1 MSTELQP
8 IKPKGFWQRPEGVAG
23 GMFLAAIVLGGGYA
37 LYKILPTL
45 IALAENTLYLA
56 GLLAA
61 LAAVVYIVLD
71 PKMRN
76 LIWYMYKSVM
86 RWITG
91 IFVQLDPIGIL
102 KSYIESLKDNLG
114 SMNTQISRLKGQMYK
129 LSEMIKQNQ
138 RDIKNNL
145 GMASKAKE
153 TGREAIM
160 VLKARKAG
168 RLQESNMKLEDLY
181 KRMEVLYRV
190 LTKMY
195 ENSEIMLEDLQDQ
208 VLVKEQEYKAIK
220 ASHSAIRFAMNILSG
235 NSDKKYMYDMALE
248 AMADDIGQK
257 VGEMERFMDMSKNF
271 MESIDLQNGVFEEE
285 GLQMLETWE
294 KEGVSFLL
302 GSDKSKIIARAN
314 SSSSTDTLDLNAPV
328 QIPSKTE
335 RGGNQYDSFF
345 EQ

>member
-8 IKPKGFWQRPEGVAG
+8 IKPKNFWERPEGITGAV
-23 GMFLAAIVLGGGYA
+23 FLGAILLGGGYL
-37 LYKILPTL
+37 LYKALPTL
-45 IALAENTLYLA
+45 ITLASNTLYLA
-56 GLLAA
+56 GILAA
-61 LAAVVYIVLD
+61 LAALVYVVLD

-91 IFVQLDPIGIL
+91 LFVQLDPIGIL
-102 KSYIESLKDNLG
+102 KSYIDELKDNLG
-114 SMNTQISRLKGQMYK
+114 KMNGQISSLKGQMYK
-129 LSEMIKQNQ
+129 LNELIRQNQ
-138 RDIKNNL
+138 REIQTNL

-153 TGREAIM
+153 TGKESIM

-181 KRMEVLYRV
+181 KRMELLYRV

-208 VLVKEQEYKAIK
+208 VQVKEQEYKAIK
-220 ASHSAIRFAMNILSG
+220 ASHSAIRSAQAILSG

-248 AMADDIGQK
+248 AMAEDVGQK
-257 VGEMERFMDMSKNF
+257 VGEMERFMDMSKNI

-285 GLQMLETWE
+285 GLEMLEKWE

-302 GSDKSKIIARAN
+302 GGEKNKIIAKA
-314 SSSSTDTLDLNAPV
+314 SSSDVLDLNTPV
-328 QIPSKTE
+328 HVPSKQE

-345 EQ
+345 ES

>member
-8 IKPKGFWQRPEGVAG
+8 IKPKSFWERPEGLTG
-23 GMFLAAIVLGGGYA
+23 GLFMGAILLGGGYL
-37 LYKILPTL
+37 LYKALPTL
-45 IALAENTLYLA
+45 ITLAENTLYLA
-56 GLLAA
+56 GMLAA
-61 LAAVVYIVLD
+61 LAAVIYMVLD

-76 LIWYMYKSVM
+76 LVWYVYKSIM

-91 IFVQLDPIGIL
+91 IFVQIDPIGVL
-102 KSYIESLKDNLG
+102 KSYIESLKDNLS
-114 SMNTQISRLKGQMYK
+114 SMNTQISKLKGQMYK
-129 LSEMIKQNQ
+129 LGEMIKQNQ
-138 RDIKNNL
+138 KDIQNNL
-145 GMASKAKE
+145 GLASRAKE
-153 TGREAIM
+153 TGKESIM

-195 ENSEIMLEDLQDQ
+195 ENSEIMLEDLSDQ
-208 VLVKEQEYKAIK
+208 VVVKEQEYKAIK
-220 ASHSAIRFAMNILSG
+220 ASHSAISSAMNILSG

-248 AMADDIGQK
+248 AMAEDVGQK
-257 VGEMERFMDMSKNF
+257 VGEMERFMDVSKNF

-285 GLQMLETWE
+285 GMNMLDKWE

-302 GSDKSKIIARAN
+302 GSDKGKIIAKAN
-314 SSSSTDTLDLNAPV
+314 NTAETLDLNAPM
-328 QIPSKTE
+328 QIPNKSD